1 MESNKSN
8 EFRTLR
14 KVIGLT
20 QTELAEKLE
29 LSLKT
34 ISNYEIG
41 IYPIPYEKM
50 EALRKLAAEKM
61 PKIVSQPQI
70 YGSTDNDVHSKFVTM
85 PLIPFNCLAGLPA
98 DDNEGASLEQF
109 EQYSVPEFSIR
120 GAEFLIRVEGMSMFP
135 RYTNGDILA
144 VKRLS
149 SVTFFQWGCVYVL
162 DTEQGMLI
170 KRLFKSSNP
179 DNITCHSEN
188 SVDFPDFEIPKSEIR
203 SVLIVLGRISLC

>member
-1 MESNKSN
+1 MTENN
-8 EFRTLR
+8 FPAEFRKLR
-14 KVIGLT
+14 KTLDMT
-20 QTELAEKLE
+20 QQDVAELFDV
-29 LSLKT
+29 SIKT
-34 ISNYEIG
+34 VSNYESGTTRIPVERIEKLRSIAVQKSGIG
-41 IYPIPYEKM
+41 RI
-50 EALRKLAAEKM
+50 
-61 PKIVSQPQI
+61 S
-70 YGSTDNDVHSKFVTM
+70 YGGEDFDDTKQKYTTM

-98 DDNEGASLEQF
+98 DDNEGVSLEQF

-188 SVDFPDFEIPKSEIR
+188 SVDFLDFEIPKSEIR

>member
-1 MESNKSN
+1 
-8 EFRTLR
+8 
-14 KVIGLT
+14 
-20 QTELAEKLE
+20 
-29 LSLKT
+29 
-34 ISNYEIG
+34 
-41 IYPIPYEKM
+41 
-50 EALRKLAAEKM
+50 
-61 PKIVSQPQI
+61 
-70 YGSTDNDVHSKFVTM
+70 M

-98 DDNEGASLEQF
+98 DDNEGVSLEQF

-179 DNITCHSEN
+179 ENITCHSEN

-203 SVLIVLGRISLC
+203 SVLIILGRISLC

>member
-1 MESNKSN
+1 MEENN
-8 EFRTLR
+8 FPAEFRRLR
-14 KVIGLT
+14 KTLDMT
-20 QTELAEKLE
+20 QQDIAELFDV
-29 LSLKT
+29 SIKT
-34 ISNYEIG
+34 VSNYESGATRIPVERIEKLRSIAVQKSG
-41 IYPIPYEKM
+41 ISRMNYGGEDFDDTK
-50 EALRKLAAEKM
+50 
-61 PKIVSQPQI
+61 PKF
-70 YGSTDNDVHSKFVTM
+70 TMM

-98 DDNEGASLEQF
+98 DDNEGVRLEQF

-170 KRLFKSSNP
+170 KRPFKSSNP

>member
-1 MESNKSN
+1 METNKSN

-14 KVIGLT
+14 KIIGLT
-20 QTELAEKLE
+20 QTELAERLE

-41 IYPIPYEKM
+41 LYPIPDDKM
-50 EALRKLAAEKM
+50 EALRELAAEKM

-70 YGSTDNDVHSKFVTM
+70 YGSTTKDIQSKLVTM
-85 PLIPFNCLAGLPA
+85 PLIPFSCVAGLPST
-98 DDNEGASLEQF
+98 DNEGIPTDDY

-203 SVLIVLGRISLC
+203 NVLIVLGRISLC

>member
-1 MESNKSN
+1 MEENN
-8 EFRTLR
+8 FPAEFRKLR
-14 KVIGLT
+14 KTLDMT
-20 QTELAEKLE
+20 QQDVAELFDV
-29 LSLKT
+29 SIKT
-34 ISNYEIG
+34 VSNYESGTTRIPVERIEKLRSIAVQKSG
-41 IYPIPYEKM
+41 ISRI
-50 EALRKLAAEKM
+50 
-61 PKIVSQPQI
+61 S
-70 YGSTDNDVHSKFVTM
+70 YGGEDFDDTKQKYTTM

-98 DDNEGASLEQF
+98 DDNEGVKLEQF

>member
-1 MESNKSN
+1 MAENN
-8 EFRTLR
+8 FPAEFRKLR
-14 KVIGLT
+14 KTLDMT
-20 QTELAEKLE
+20 QQDVAELFDV
-29 LSLKT
+29 SIKT
-34 ISNYEIG
+34 VSNYESGTTRIPVERIEKLRSIAVQKSG
-41 IYPIPYEKM
+41 ISRI
-50 EALRKLAAEKM
+50 
-61 PKIVSQPQI
+61 S
-70 YGSTDNDVHSKFVTM
+70 YGGEDFDDTKQKYTTM
-85 PLIPFNCLAGLPA
+85 PLIPFNCLAGLPG
-98 DDNEGASLEQF
+98 DDNEGVKLEQF

-179 DNITCHSEN
+179 ENITCHSEN

>member
-1 MESNKSN
+1 MTENN
-8 EFRTLR
+8 FPAEFRKLR
-14 KVIGLT
+14 KTLDMT
-20 QTELAEKLE
+20 QQDVAELFDV
-29 LSLKT
+29 SIKT
-34 ISNYEIG
+34 VSNYESGTTRIPVERIEKLRSIAVQKSDIG
-41 IYPIPYEKM
+41 RI
-50 EALRKLAAEKM
+50 
-61 PKIVSQPQI
+61 S
-70 YGSTDNDVHSKFVTM
+70 YGGEDFDDTKQKYTTM
-85 PLIPFNCLAGLPA
+85 PLIPFNCLAGFPA
-98 DDNEGASLEQF
+98 DDNEGAKLEQF

-170 KRLFKSSNP
+170 KRLFKSPNP
-179 DNITCHSEN
+179 ENITCHSEN

>member
-1 MESNKSN
+1 MAENN
-8 EFRTLR
+8 FPAEFRKLR
-14 KVIGLT
+14 KTLDMT
-20 QTELAEKLE
+20 QQDVAELFDV
-29 LSLKT
+29 SIKT
-34 ISNYEIG
+34 VSNYESGTTRIPVERIEKLRSIAVQKSG
-41 IYPIPYEKM
+41 ISRI
-50 EALRKLAAEKM
+50 
-61 PKIVSQPQI
+61 S
-70 YGSTDNDVHSKFVTM
+70 YGGEDFDDTKQKYTTM
-85 PLIPFNCLAGLPA
+85 PLIPFNCLAGLPG
-98 DDNEGASLEQF
+98 DDNEGVKLEQF

-149 SVTFFQWGCVYVL
+149 SVAFFQWGCVYVL

-179 DNITCHSEN
+179 ENITCHSEN

>member
-1 MESNKSN
+1 MTENN
-8 EFRTLR
+8 FPAEFRKLR
-14 KVIGLT
+14 KTLDMT
-20 QTELAEKLE
+20 QQDVAELFDV
-29 LSLKT
+29 SIKT
-34 ISNYEIG
+34 VSNYESGTTRIPVERIEKLRSIAVQKSVIG
-41 IYPIPYEKM
+41 RI
-50 EALRKLAAEKM
+50 
-61 PKIVSQPQI
+61 S
-70 YGSTDNDVHSKFVTM
+70 YGGEDFDDTKQKYTTM

-98 DDNEGASLEQF
+98 DDNEGVKLEQF

-179 DNITCHSEN
+179 ENITCHSEN

>member
-1 MESNKSN
+1 MTENN
-8 EFRTLR
+8 FPAEFRKLR
-14 KVIGLT
+14 KTLDMT
-20 QTELAEKLE
+20 QQDVAELFDV
-29 LSLKT
+29 SIKT
-34 ISNYEIG
+34 VSNYESGTTRIPVERIEKLRSIAVQKSG
-41 IYPIPYEKM
+41 ISRI
-50 EALRKLAAEKM
+50 
-61 PKIVSQPQI
+61 S
-70 YGSTDNDVHSKFVTM
+70 YGGEDFDDTKQKYTTM

-98 DDNEGASLEQF
+98 DDNEGVKLEQF

-179 DNITCHSEN
+179 ENITCHSEN

>member
-1 MESNKSN
+1 MTENN
-8 EFRTLR
+8 FPAEFRKLR
-14 KVIGLT
+14 KTLDMT
-20 QTELAEKLE
+20 QQDVAELFDV
-29 LSLKT
+29 SIKT
-34 ISNYEIG
+34 VSNYESGTTRIPVERIEKLRSIAVQKSG
-41 IYPIPYEKM
+41 ISRI
-50 EALRKLAAEKM
+50 
-61 PKIVSQPQI
+61 S
-70 YGSTDNDVHSKFVTM
+70 YGGEDFDDTKQKYTTM

-98 DDNEGASLEQF
+98 DDNEGVKLEQF

>member
-20 QTELAEKLE
+20 HTELAEKLE

-41 IYPIPYEKM
+41 IYPIPDDKM

-70 YGSTDNDVHSKFVTM
+70 YGSSDKDVNSKFVTM
-85 PLIPFNCLAGLPA
+85 PQ
-98 DDNEGASLEQF
+98 EVF
-109 EQYSVPEFSIR
+109 EALCNAFVCGEKY
-120 GAEFLIRVEGMSMFP
+120 M
-135 RYTNGDILA
+135 
-144 VKRLS
+144 RLS
-149 SVTFFQWGCVYVL
+149 NDDVL
-162 DTEQGMLI
+162 QL
-170 KRLFKSSNP
+170 L
-179 DNITCHSEN
+179 
-188 SVDFPDFEIPKSEIR
+188 
-203 SVLIVLGRISLC
+203 

>member
-1 MESNKSN
+1 MAENN
-8 EFRTLR
+8 FPAEFRKLR
-14 KVIGLT
+14 KTLDMT
-20 QTELAEKLE
+20 QQDVAELFDV
-29 LSLKT
+29 SIKT
-34 ISNYEIG
+34 VSNYESGTTRIPVERIEKLRSIAVQKSG
-41 IYPIPYEKM
+41 ISRI
-50 EALRKLAAEKM
+50 
-61 PKIVSQPQI
+61 S
-70 YGSTDNDVHSKFVTM
+70 YGGEDFDDTKQKYTTM

-98 DDNEGASLEQF
+98 DDNEGVKLEQF

-179 DNITCHSEN
+179 ENITCHSEN